1 MRSLLIIISCCFYTL
16 LLQAQTYI
24 DKKGVERFDKENYK
38 NRNNGEYYYRGRG
51 TFIRISDSARI
62 DFYEGK
68 YISQIVTVPFKPN
81 IFYKEEKKFYPTG
94 ILKSKE
100 VYFGPGY
107 EIKTGKS
114 QYYDKK
120 GKLIEEVDEDAKF
133 GAIKPQ
139 DIINFLDRE
148 GYINKQT
155 GEIGINSEGEKYD
168 FIEFEFN
175 PASKLW
181 DIYIEGGR
189 EYTPREIERI
199 EELSTIENEDGS
211 LGYANNLFPDSY
223 TYAYKIDGETGKVLS
238 NNLALDP
245 RDVFKTYQGKEYT
258 RRQWRYYRNQHHN
271 QLLEEG
277 EYFGDKEKPY
287 PVQKR
292 KETP

>member
-1 MRSLLIIISCCFYTL
+1 MRSHLIIISCCFYTL

-38 NRNNGEYYYRGRG
+38 NRKNGEYYHQKDGDY
-51 TFIRISDSARI
+51 IRNTDGARI

-68 YISQIVTVPFKPN
+68 YVSKIIINFSLPN
-81 IFYKEEKKFYPTG
+81 KFYKKVIKFYPTG

-120 GKLIEEVDEDAKF
+120 GKLIKEVDEDAKF

-155 GEIGINSEGEKYD
+155 GEIGINSEGNKYRS
-168 FIEFEFN
+168 IEFEFN

-181 DIYIEGGR
+181 DIYIERGR
-189 EYTPREIERI
+189 EYTQREDDEI
-199 EELSTIENEDGS
+199 EELSTVKNEDGTLTYDNS
-211 LGYANNLFPDSY
+211 LFPAGY

-258 RRQWRYYRNQHHN
+258 WRQWDYYRDHHRN

-287 PVQKR
+287 PVQK
-292 KETP
+292 

>member
-1 MRSLLIIISCCFYTL
+1 MRNLIVFFNCFFSLLLCS
-16 LLQAQTYI
+16 QTYI
-24 DKKGVERFDKENYK
+24 DKKGVERLDKENYK
-38 NRNNGEYYYRGRG
+38 NRKNGEYYHQKDGDY
-51 TFIRISDSARI
+51 IRIKDSTKI
-62 DFYEGK
+62 SFYLN
-68 YISQIVTVPFKPN
+68 SFQIREIPPKPN
-81 IFYKEEKKFYPTG
+81 IFYREEKKFYPTG

-100 VYFGPGY
+100 EYFGPGY

-114 QYYDKK
+114 QYYNKK
-120 GKLIEEVDEDAKF
+120 GKLIKEVDEEAKF

-189 EYTPREIERI
+189 EYTPREIEKI
-199 EELSTIENEDGS
+199 EELSTIKNEDGS
-211 LGYANNLFPDSY
+211 LGYDNYLFPDSY
-223 TYAYKIDGETGKVLS
+223 TYTYEIDGETGKVLS

-277 EYFGDKEKPY
+277 EYFGDKEEPY